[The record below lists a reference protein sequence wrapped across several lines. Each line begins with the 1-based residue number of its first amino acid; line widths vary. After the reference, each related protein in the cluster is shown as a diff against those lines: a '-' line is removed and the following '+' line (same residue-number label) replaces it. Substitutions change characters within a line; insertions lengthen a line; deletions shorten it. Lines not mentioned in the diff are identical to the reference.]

1 MMLCSSS
8 LNAVAHIPPFGRTN
22 TSIEHSDK
30 REKEDHRLKQEVSQA
45 LTVSD
50 TPCCIISLSYIK
62 YSSFYLLVCIS
73 KILLIKQIH
82 PI

>member
-1 MMLCSSS
+1 MLCGSS
-8 LNAVAHIPPFGRTN
+8 LNAVAHIPPFGRAK

-50 TPCCIISLSYIK
+50 TPCLYYFFIIYQIQFFLLVKCI
-62 YSSFYLLVCIS
+62 SSF
-73 KILLIKQIH
+73 LLIKQIH